1 MIKSMTGY
9 GREQAIVNNRDIL
22 VEIRSVNHRYY
33 EFSSRIPR
41 MYGYLDEKLKT
52 FLKDG
57 ISRGKVEASVTITNL
72 KDTEALIEVNKSVAK
87 GYIEALYQA
96 NDELGLRDDLSLS
109 QLLGLPDIFNVRKEV
124 EDETEIWEA
133 VKSVAEKALVR
144 FVEMRET
151 EGRKMY
157 DDVMSRL
164 DTLEKMV
171 SFIEETMPSLT
182 ENYRNKL
189 YTKLCE
195 ILADTNIDEQRIL
208 TESAIY
214 SEKVAVDEETVRLRS
229 HIAQFRTLLEQ
240 NEPIGRKLDF
250 LVQELNREVNTIGS
264 KAQDIKITQ
273 TVVEMKSEIEK
284 IREQIQNIE

>member
-9 GREQAIVNNRDIL
+9 GREQAVVNNRDIL

-109 QLLGLPDIFNVRKEV
+109 QLLGLPDIFNVR
-124 EDETEIWEA
+124 
-133 VKSVAEKALVR
+133 
-144 FVEMRET
+144 
-151 EGRKMY
+151 
-157 DDVMSRL
+157 
-164 DTLEKMV
+164 
-171 SFIEETMPSLT
+171 
-182 ENYRNKL
+182 
-189 YTKLCE
+189 
-195 ILADTNIDEQRIL
+195 
-208 TESAIY
+208 
-214 SEKVAVDEETVRLRS
+214 
-229 HIAQFRTLLEQ
+229 
-240 NEPIGRKLDF
+240 
-250 LVQELNREVNTIGS
+250 
-264 KAQDIKITQ
+264 
-273 TVVEMKSEIEK
+273 
-284 IREQIQNIE
+284 